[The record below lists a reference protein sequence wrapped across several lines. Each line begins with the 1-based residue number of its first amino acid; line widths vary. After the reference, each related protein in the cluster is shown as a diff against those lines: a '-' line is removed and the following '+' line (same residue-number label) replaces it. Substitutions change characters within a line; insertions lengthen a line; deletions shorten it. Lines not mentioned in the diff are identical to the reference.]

1 MAGLV
6 LAMLV
11 YPALSFPPYYNEFL
25 KLPESRE
32 LEFKGEGIII
42 CCSMTRSPI
51 PIIII
56 VRKSVF
62 DSIVHA
68 KHYNNNI
75 ILFLSHTFNFI
86 ANSIATIISG
96 SCM

>member
-11 YPALSFPPYYNEFL
+11 YPALSFPRYYNEYP

-32 LEFKGEGIII
+32 IEFKGEIIII
-42 CCSMTRSPI
+42 CCSMTRS
-51 PIIII
+51 
-56 VRKSVF
+56 

-68 KHYNNNI
+68 KNYNNNDI
-75 ILFLSHTFNFI
+75 ILFPSSYLQLHSQLYSNYNKWFLYV
-86 ANSIATIISG
+86 
-96 SCM
+96 M

>member
-11 YPALSFPPYYNEFL
+11 YPALSFPRYYNEYP

-42 CCSMTRSPI
+42 IMLFYDLFSHPHNY
-51 PIIII
+51 
-56 VRKSVF
+56 KSVF
-62 DSIVHA
+62 DSIVDA
-68 KHYNNNI
+68 KTIIII
-75 ILFLSHTFNFI
+75 ILYSSFLHTFS
-86 ANSIATIISG
+86 NS
-96 SCM
+96 